1 MNHPVGNLIFDFDGT
16 LADTSRLIVATMQDA
31 IGKLRLPARSEAECR
46 ATIGLRLEE
55 IPAVLWPGISDLSVE
70 YARCYRRCFEEL
82 KSRISIDC
90 FPGVAGTLDRLW
102 SAGYRMAVASSRSH
116 KSLAEYSVW
125 FGFEKYFCMLV
136 GGDDVALGKPSPEPV
151 VTILKAC
158 GWSPEETL
166 VIGDAAVDI
175 RMGRAAACRTCGV
188 TYGNGTVAE
197 LREAGAD
204 MIIDSFE
211 DIEGVS

>member
-16 LADTSRLIVATMQDA
+16 LADTSRLIVATMQA
-31 IGKLRLPARSEAECR
+31 VIGKLRLPPRTEAECR

-82 KSRISIDC
+82 KCRISIDC
-90 FPGVAGTLDRLW
+90 FPGVAGTLDWLW

-116 KSLAEYSVW
+116 KSLVEYSIW

-136 GGDDVALGKPSPEPV
+136 GGDDVAHGKPSPEPV
-151 VTILKAC
+151 VTILKAY
-158 GWSPEETL
+158 GWRPEETL

-175 RMGRAAACRTCGV
+175 RMGRAASCRTCGV

-204 MIIDSFE
+204 MIIDSLE
-211 DIEGVS
+211 DLVF